1 MNTKNTIIETIPYR
15 GIKYDIFE
23 SKGELT
29 EFKGQKYRGLDE
41 NSYYVSINNIAYKI
55 IKSIKKFEQI
65 NLKKDSETEGSH
77 LRKNPETGKLYLKRC
92 IFLCEI
98 ELSYNKKIYT
108 IENSIFLENFYYHG
122 ITDINGVKEKHPL
135 SDIDFNGV
143 EFEKDCIITNENLG
157 EKPSISFNKCHFGRK
172 LKIRNA
178 ENDDFYKD
186 SEKEYE
192 KARENKLKLEKL
204 HITDCTA
211 DNEAYLRI
219 GFLAVDNF
227 VLSNL
232 RLPQNAELNIGD
244 CHFQSFKLT
253 NFRNVGKFKL
263 YKINILKEEYD
274 EQKSDNPRFQIDNTS
289 IGDTDFQ
296 SLNLASFE
304 TVKMFDNI
312 LSGID
317 YTNVQWEK
325 NIKVGQFNDEKTT
338 EIAKKRDTYRTLKN
352 VAQKNNDQP
361 QALIFY
367 EQEMKYHKEITI
379 INKNKRDNKRDI
391 LTLKF
396 NDWTNK
402 FGLNWKR
409 PLLWQLLPISIVFYA
424 LLLLT
429 SGIPL
434 LVIGHWG
441 NYFEFLNPTH
451 KTEFIGIYWNF
462 WTYMIDF
469 LFRIIEGLLIYQ
481 TIQAF
486 RKYSRKL

>member
-1 MNTKNTIIETIPYR
+1 MEKNTLKKIMDTEKPITYR

-77 LRKNPETGKLYLKRC
+77 LRKNPETGKLYLKCC

-98 ELSYNKKIYT
+98 ELSYNKKICT

-157 EKPSISFNKCHFGRK
+157 EKPSVSFHKCHFGRK
-172 LKIRNA
+172 LKIRNT
-178 ENDDFYKD
+178 ESFDFYKD

-192 KARENKLKLEKL
+192 KAQENKLKLEKL

-211 DNEAYLRI
+211 GNEAYLRV
-219 GFLAVDNF
+219 GFLAVNNF

-244 CHFQSFKLT
+244 CHFKCFKLN

-263 YKINILKEEYD
+263 YKINVFKNELK
-274 EQKSDNPRFQIDNTS
+274 KKNPTFQIDNTS

-296 SLNLASFE
+296 SLNLTSFDR
-304 TVKMFDNI
+304 VIMFDNI
-312 LSGID
+312 FSSID
-317 YTNVQWEK
+317 YTNVQWKKSVE
-325 NIKVGQFNDEKTT
+325 VGQFNDDEETK
-338 EIAKKRDTYRTLKN
+338 IAKKQDTYRTLKN
-352 VAQKNNDQP
+352 VVQKNNDQP
-361 QALIFY
+361 QALFFY
-367 EQEMKYHKEITI
+367 TKEMKYHQKIVSGNKEYSLSDKTTLLF
-379 INKNKRDNKRDI
+379 NK
-391 LTLKF
+391 
-396 NDWTNK
+396 WTNN
-402 FGLNWKR
+402 FGLSFWKPILILLFVLT
-409 PLLWQLLPISIVFYA
+409 PLFYWA
-424 LLLLT
+424 LLCSLGMT
-429 SGIPL
+429 IFN
-434 LVIGHWG
+434 IAHWE
-441 NYFEFLNPTH
+441 FIAEFLNPTH
-451 KTEFIGIYWNF
+451 KFNWVQGFMPNFIDI
-462 WTYMIDF
+462 
-469 LFRIIEGLLIYQ
+469 LFRVFEGLLIYQ